1 LTSRRTLHLL
11 LILSL
16 GHVLL
21 ISAQVQS
28 KSGVPVLEAAA
39 FGTFAGIQTAASG
52 VADTGRSF
60 WSTYLGLRGA
70 ARENEDLRRRVLELE
85 GQVQEQ
91 EARLVEIEALRAAL
105 ALQRSSEWPT
115 VAARVIAGSPD
126 PGALTVTIDRGSA
139 DGVEPDMAVIGA
151 RGVVGRV
158 VNRPTRHA
166 AQVQLIVDRR
176 AALGARLER
185 SGAGG
190 VAIGRSGDPPM
201 HLTRVPNDT
210 DVRPGDRVVTSGQ
223 DRIYPAGLLIGV
235 VEEAERGDE
244 TYRLITLRP
253 AVDFSYIDLVLVVL
267 ARPPAATM
275 PVEPVRPPKKGAWP

>member
-1 LTSRRTLHLL
+1 LTSRRALHLL

-28 KSGVPVLEAAA
+28 KSGVPLLEATA
-39 FGTFAGIQTAASG
+39 FSAFAGIQHGTSSI
-52 VADTGRSF
+52 ADTGRSF

-70 ARENEDLRRRVLELE
+70 ARENEDLKRQVLELE

-91 EARLVEIEALRAAL
+91 RAQLVEIDALRATL
-105 ALQRSSEWPT
+105 ALQRSLAWPT
-115 VAARVIAGSPD
+115 LAARVIAGSPE

-139 DGVEPDMAVIGA
+139 DGVEPDMAVMGA

-158 VNRPTRHA
+158 INRPTPHA
-166 AQVQLIVDRR
+166 AQVQLIVGSR

-190 VAIGRSGDPPM
+190 IVRGGPLRMEFVSNSA
-201 HLTRVPNDT
+201 
-210 DVRPGDRVVTSGQ
+210 DVRPGDRVLTSGQ
-223 DRIYPAGLLIGV
+223 DGIYLPGILIGEV
-235 VEEAERGDE
+235 SDAVRGSE
-244 TYRLITLRP
+244 MYARIGVTP
-253 AVDFSYIDLVLVVL
+253 AVDFSHLDLVLIVL
-267 ARPPAATM
+267 ARPPAAI
-275 PVEPVRPPKKGAWP
+275 PAEPVRPPKKGAAP